1 MAWDNYKV
9 GDLKLISGDL
19 VFDHLRDAVRRI
31 REHYLERFG
40 RNPYLSEL
48 VYTLFRIANSK
59 SLRVVEDSTFPRV
72 ADLLSSLIS
81 PTSSDQID
89 PGKYEAGWNESAEL
103 LIWPITKGSGASS
116 DAPVLR
122 MEVED
127 NRPEEV
133 VCRYT
138 LIGSGISDAAAACLI
153 RWCALMRLLKY
164 DLLDPELVVRF
175 EKQ

>member
-1 MAWDNYKV
+1 MAWDDYKV

-19 VFDHLRDAVRRI
+19 VFDTMRDAVRRI
-31 REHYLERFG
+31 RRHYLERFG

-48 VYTLFRIANSK
+48 LYTLYRIANSR
-59 SLRVVEDSTFPRV
+59 SPHIVEDARFPPV
-72 ADLLSSLIS
+72 AELLSSLTS
-81 PTSSDQID
+81 PTASEQID
-89 PGKYEAGWNESAEL
+89 PGKYEAGWDESGEL
-103 LIWPITKGSGASS
+103 LIWPKTKGAGS

-122 MEVED
+122 LQVED

-138 LIGSGISDAAAACLI
+138 LLAPGLSDAAACCLI
-153 RWCALMRLLKY
+153 RWCALIRLLKY
-164 DLLDPELVVRF
+164 DLVDLELVARF